1 MSEVDTFQEL
11 NIDDQYKKGVVYT
24 FGRFNP
30 FTKGHNNLVNTIKK
44 TANKL
49 EKKSSIKYD
58 KIIFVSNPKPPPL
71 PDLKTIQKI
80 KKSAKF
86 TPSNLNRNP
95 FNVYE
100 KVYWMEK
107 IAPKDINI
115 INTATKNIKNWD
127 DAFNWLKSE
136 GYKDIHMVIGTDRY
150 SQLKGNTKKLK
161 SWNKE
166 KDIKFSL
173 VESKRLEDN
182 PKNLYKDFEKLT
194 KKEKATIKSVYSD
207 KEISATRMR
216 AAAASHTPGKNDIG
230 KKIFRIGVG
239 PQLSDTNMEQLIT
252 ALKKKMY
259 LNPKKA
265 YVDTVNE
272 GVSKNTRSK
281 IKKSKKT
288 TTRKTPSKKKATTR
302 KTPSKKKTTTRK
314 TPIKKK
320 ATTRKTP
327 SKKKTTVRK
336 TPSKKKT
343 TVRKTPSK
351 KKTTRKVTTLRRS
364 SRLKNK
370 TKKNVFKSDLS
381 VIVEE

>member
-1 MSEVDTFQEL
+1 MSKVVSFQEL
-11 NIDDQYKKGVVYT
+11 NINDQYKKGVVYT

-44 TANKL
+44 TVKQL

-71 PDLKTIQKI
+71 PNLKTIQKI
-80 KKSAKF
+80 QKSAKF

-161 SWNKE
+161 SWNKDKE
-166 KDIKFSL
+166 IKFSL

-182 PKNLYKDFEKLT
+182 PKDLYKDFEKLT
-194 KKEKATIKSVYSD
+194 KKEKATIKSIYSD
-207 KEISATRMR
+207 KEISATKMR
-216 AAAASHTPGKNDIG
+216 AAAASHLPGKNDIG

-259 LNPKKA
+259 LNPNKA

-281 IKKSKKT
+281 IKKSKK
-288 TTRKTPSKKKATTR
+288 KTTTR

-314 TPIKKK
+314 
-320 ATTRKTP
+320 
-327 SKKKTTVRK
+327 
-336 TPSKKKT
+336 
-343 TVRKTPSK
+343 
-351 KKTTRKVTTLRRS
+351 VTSLRRS

-370 TKKNVFKSDLS
+370 TRKNVFKSNLS
-381 VIVEE
+381 VIVE

>member
-1 MSEVDTFQEL
+1 MSEVDSFQEL

-49 EKKSSIKYD
+49 EKQSSIKYD
-58 KIIFVSNPKPPPL
+58 KLIFVSNPKPPPL

-86 TPSNLNRNP
+86 TPSKLNRNP

-107 IAPKDINI
+107 IAPKDISI

-239 PQLSDTNMEQLIT
+239 SQLSDKNMEQLIT

-259 LNPKKA
+259 LNPNKS

-288 TTRKTPSKKKATTR
+288 TTRKKTIR
-302 KTPSKKKTTTRK
+302 KTPSKKKTVTK
-314 TPIKKK
+314 
-320 ATTRKTP
+320 RKTP
-327 SKKKTTVRK
+327 SKKKTVTK
-336 TPSKKKT
+336 
-343 TVRKTPSK
+343 RKTPSK
-351 KKTTRKVTTLRRS
+351 KKTTRKVSTLRRS

-370 TKKNVFKSDLS
+370 TRKNNFKSNLS